1 MLSGFYNVKTKEGSA
16 TVWSRSGCH
25 GLVVKEMLGVEV
37 WAVVIGSWRDSG
49 EGYRLA
55 IGWLLPASRTELSLL
70 CCRIRISPGLLFK

>member
-1 MLSGFYNVKTKEGSA
+1 MLSGFYNVKTKAASL

-37 WAVVIGSWRDSG
+37 WAVAISSWRDSG

-55 IGWLLPASRTELSLL
+55 IGWLLPASRTELSML
-70 CCRIRISPGLLFK
+70 CCCIRISPDLHFK